1 MSGLSCIVPACDSAG
16 NQFAASARRLQ
27 TWSESATV
35 IDTRIS
41 HTPRGSVALSDPGR
55 ETLHVAHVVLSLD
68 VGGLERGLINQ
79 IREGLKLDSVDLL
92 SVMLRVETQ
101 LGISLDSRDFEKVT
115 TVGDLLDVLEAKL
128 AARAQS
134 KAA

>member
-1 MSGLSCIVPACDSAG
+1 MDRQQL
-16 NQFAASARRLQ
+16 
-27 TWSESATV
+27 
-35 IDTRIS
+35 
-41 HTPRGSVALSDPGR
+41 R
-55 ETLHVAHVVLSLD
+55 ETLLD
-68 VGGLERGLINQ
+68 VLEQETWQRPDNLADDVK

-128 AARAQS
+128 VARAQS